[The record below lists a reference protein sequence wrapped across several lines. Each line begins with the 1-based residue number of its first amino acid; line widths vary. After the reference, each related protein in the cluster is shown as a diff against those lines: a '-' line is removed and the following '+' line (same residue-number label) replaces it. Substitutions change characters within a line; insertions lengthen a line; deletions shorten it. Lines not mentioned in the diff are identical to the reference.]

1 MTKEELL
8 QRYLTDPSTMPDSVR
23 ESIRK
28 NTNRVFF
35 ETVERFPPG
44 MVEFCNKARER
55 ALERFF
61 GDLEAVIDSDINPTD
76 MTFDDFMQIA
86 STHYSEVEDFPTT
99 HLRSAVSAM
108 RTVVDKLMQD
118 NAEKYGTPDLSGNDY
133 GNIAAPRFFVNNPTF
148 ISTIGDS
155 FLDWQ
160 LLVAPMLSRW
170 HRLDPG
176 RTYAAAALMVVDFF
190 NSTKVGIMVGHGLVD
205 QAQMCGEDP
214 LSYMMFFSGDNNS
227 LSDGYNVDMP
237 QRIDKLIEMV
247 KDIWQNSAAAGFG
260 IADNDALEAL
270 DHLQRILDLFLE
282 AEPHSLHV
290 QIVARSQD
298 GNPGGHYSVSEKE
311 LVLYGPFEGQNF
323 HRTKYIPDG
332 TDGGANITEILHHEL
347 THALEYLEVPGL
359 FVKGSTNYTLN
370 MASIAFIYSRLQKNS
385 TLELMTEYRGLC
397 MGFRDAFMF
406 PYTGRVYSAPALM
419 YDPAA
424 EITDVH
430 GIASTEALAT
440 TVGNMQSPMA
450 LFSSFMTDRDHF
462 SHALAVFY
470 GTYLA

>member
-8 QRYLTDPSTMPDSVR
+8 KRYLTDPSTMPANVR
-23 ESIRK
+23 EGIRK

-44 MVEFCNKARER
+44 MVEFCNHARER

-61 GDLEAVIDSDINPTD
+61 ADLEAVIDSDINPTD
-76 MTFDDFMQIA
+76 MTFDDFMEIA
-86 STHYSEVEDFPTT
+86 SAHYSKITDFPPD
-99 HLRSAVSAM
+99 HVRNAVGAIEAA
-108 RTVVDKLMQD
+108 VDKIMEY
-118 NAEKYGTPDLSGNDY
+118 NAAKYGMPDLSGNDY
-133 GNIAAPRFFVNNPTF
+133 GNIASPRFFVNNQTF
-148 ISTIGDS
+148 ISTLGDS
-155 FLDWQ
+155 FIEWQ

-170 HRLDPG
+170 HWLDPG
-176 RTYAAAALMVVDFF
+176 STYAAASLLMVDFF
-190 NSTKVGIMVGHGLVD
+190 NSIKVGTMIGQALVS
-205 QAQMCGEDP
+205 QAHMDGEDH

-227 LSDGYNVDMP
+227 LSDGCNIDMP
-237 QRIDKLIEMV
+237 QRIERLIEMV
-247 KDIWQNSAAAGFG
+247 KELWQNAAAAGFD
-260 IADNDALEAL
+260 IPDNDAIEAL
-270 DHLQRILDLFLE
+270 DYLQRILDLFLE

-298 GNPGGHYSVSEKE
+298 GKPGGHYSVSEKE

-323 HRTKYIPDG
+323 HRNKYIPDG
-332 TDGGANITEILHHEL
+332 TDIGTNITEILHHEL
-347 THALEYLEVPGL
+347 SHALEYLEVPGL

-370 MASIAFIYSRLQKNS
+370 MASIAFLYSRIQKNS
-385 TLELMTEYRGLC
+385 ELELMTEYPGLC

-406 PYTGRVYSAPALM
+406 TYTGRVYSEPALM

-424 EITDVH
+424 EITDVS
-430 GIASTEALAT
+430 GISSTEALAT
-440 TVGNMQSPMA
+440 IIGNMQSPLAM
-450 LFSSFMTDRDHF
+450 FSAFMTDRDHF